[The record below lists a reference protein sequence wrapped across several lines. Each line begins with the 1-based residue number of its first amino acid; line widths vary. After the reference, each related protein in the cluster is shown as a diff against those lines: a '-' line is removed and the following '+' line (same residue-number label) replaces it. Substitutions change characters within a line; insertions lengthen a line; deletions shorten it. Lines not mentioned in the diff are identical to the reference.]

1 VKFAETRLPLWAH
14 VLDAIAIILIFLG
27 LYVAIEG
34 GFVLWPRTVRLSVRS
49 EWRVFIWAALII
61 AIRHYRV
68 RHLPLHRR
76 IISGVAAAAR
86 AAGPLRDDVAPA
98 TAPSRARHRVLSA
111 IGVLLVYAALT
122 AVMTWPQ
129 VRELGRGVSIDIG
142 DPLLS
147 TWRMAWV
154 AHQVP
159 RDPLNLYNANIFHPE
174 RGTLAFSDAMIVPS
188 LTAAPLLWLGVHQ
201 ITAYNLLFLSGF
213 ALSGAGMFLLMRS
226 LTGHAGAAFVSGF
239 VFAFLPYRFMHY
251 AHLELQMAQWMPL
264 CLWAI
269 HRTIQHGR
277 QRDGLMAGLFLALQT
292 LSSWYYG
299 IFLATYLVPVGTALL
314 IAAGR
319 ERFRRALRPLVLG
332 AILSAIIVAPFA
344 GPYLDARRA
353 VGERPDSEIEF
364 YSATPIN
371 YLAAHPRNALLG
383 RVTAHW
389 GAQEREL
396 FQGIAV
402 PLTALVGLWPPLS
415 TARIAYAIGLAFAFD
430 VSLGFNG
437 LFHPWLHAY
446 VLPYRGLRV
455 PARMAIIVG
464 LSLAIL
470 AGYGVARIC
479 RHFKR
484 GYASATVLAAVLA
497 VFFVEYRSRLPL
509 APVWRELPP
518 VYGALRD
525 HPDSVL
531 VELPIIAPDIA
542 IEPIYMYFSTFHW
555 HKLVNGYSGF
565 HPRSYGMLLQA
576 MAGFPNEESLAELRR
591 RDVDFVIVHGALFKQ
606 AVKYDELIA
615 RIDQSA
621 DLVPIG
627 TFPWPRRQPGAG
639 RPTRLYRLLPQAGD

>member
-1 VKFAETRLPLWAH
+1 VKFEETRLPLWARA
-14 VLDAIAIILIFLG
+14 LDVVAVVLIFLG

-34 GFVLWPRTVRLSVRS
+34 GFVLWPRSVRLSVRS
-49 EWRVFIWAALII
+49 ELRVFTWAALVL
-61 AIRHYRV
+61 AFRHYRV

-76 IISGVAAAAR
+76 IISWVASAAR
-86 AAGPLRDDVAPA
+86 AAGPLRHDFEPVP
-98 TAPSRARHRVLSA
+98 APSTARHRFLSA
-111 IGVLLVYAALT
+111 VGVLLVYAALT
-122 AVMTWPQ
+122 VVMTWPQ
-129 VRELGRGVSIDIG
+129 VRELGRGVSVDIG

-147 TWRMAWV
+147 TWRMAWI

-174 RGTLAFSDAMIVPS
+174 RGTLAYSDAMIVPA

-201 ITAYNLLFLSGF
+201 ITAYNVLFLSGF

-226 LTGHAGAAFVSGF
+226 LTGHTGAAFVAGF

-269 HRTIQHGR
+269 NRTIQYGR
-277 QRDGLMAGLFLALQT
+277 RRDGLMAGLFLALQT

-299 IFLATYLVPVGTALL
+299 IFLATYLVPVYGALL

-364 YSATPIN
+364 YSATPMN
-371 YLAAHPRNALLG
+371 YLAAHPRNALFGPL
-383 RVTAHW
+383 TAHW

-396 FQGIAV
+396 FQGVAV

-415 TARIAYAIGLAFAFD
+415 AARIAYAIGLAFAFD

-446 VLPYRGLRV
+446 ALPYRGLRV

-464 LSLAIL
+464 LSLAIFV
-470 AGYGVARIC
+470 GYAVARIC
-479 RHFKR
+479 GRFKGR
-484 GYASATVLAAVLA
+484 TRTAAVLA
-497 VFFVEYRSRLPL
+497 IVLALFFVEYRSTLPL
-509 APVWRELPP
+509 SPVWRELPP
-518 VYGALRD
+518 VYDALHD

-555 HKLVNGYSGF
+555 HQLVNGYSGF
-565 HPRSYGMLLQA
+565 SPRSYNMLLKA
-576 MAGFPNEESLAELRR
+576 MAAFPNEESLAELRHR
-591 RDVDFVIVHGALFKQ
+591 NVEFVIVHGALFNEP
-606 AVKYDELIA
+606 VTYDELVT
-615 RIDQSA
+615 RLDRSA
-621 DLVPIG
+621 DLVHIG
-627 TFPWPRRQPGAG
+627 TFPWQRREPGA
-639 RPTRLYRLLPQAGD
+639 RRTRLYRLLPRAVD